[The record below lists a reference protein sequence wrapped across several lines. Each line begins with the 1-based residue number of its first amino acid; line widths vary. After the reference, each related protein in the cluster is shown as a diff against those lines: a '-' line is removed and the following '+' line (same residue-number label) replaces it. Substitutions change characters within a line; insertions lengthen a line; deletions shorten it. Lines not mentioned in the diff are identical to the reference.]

1 MSTEITVR
9 GSFAASLPPE
19 RGTVHASIGYE
30 GPSMEPVYTRV
41 ARDLEVVQTSVAELK
56 HGDDAAVTWWSAE
69 RLRTWSIRPW
79 NQDGKQLPLVH
90 HARVGIE
97 VKFRDFA
104 ALSDWVG
111 EHVTNTGGFH
121 VTNIE
126 WALTVK
132 RGDELIRQVR
142 EGAVHDAMERAQLYA
157 DALGLGKI
165 SPVAIADAGMLV
177 ANLRPNGGHGQA
189 HTVARAG
196 LEAGHG
202 SGVEL
207 LPDDIEVA
215 ASVDARFVVEGSG
228 SSSSS
233 SPADTKERRELGL
246 GIRRDPNADPSVGE
260 FRDDDAGYLAWLAAH
275 PDGYV
280 INIARSCSGT
290 LARVHHAGCWTI
302 SGQNAAG
309 VALTEQ
315 YVKVCAEQLADL
327 DQWAI
332 NHVEEPI
339 RRCGTCHPAS
349 DAVPPSSIEQTEQA
363 VAPPLPE
370 GRCEIHGPA
379 ADSAVV
385 QAWADDY
392 IRFEHLPVWQKH
404 LRDEIRSRCRQLEPS
419 ARQVLHATF
428 FGDKLPNA
436 DVENLALYNI
446 DSFRVAGG
454 NGIRFEHGGGD
465 PLAPDGAEY
474 RFCYRYALAPRSG
487 TFTHWEEGRTLASF
501 DWTDLGAFAG
511 EKKLAQV
518 WLALSRGDVEVFEP
532 AAPKTPFAVRVQ
544 VRPPRGLQPV
554 WGGLVKGIFDGVICA
569 LQAHTDTA
577 VLPQVVARLAKYLL
591 AQLEEIEEHLLDQR
605 RAVLGAVHRLVSPFG
620 AGVKW
625 DPSDHL
631 CVAGELLAAE
641 PVDDRWAIKGEVF
654 ELSR

>member
-1 MSTEITVR
+1 
-9 GSFAASLPPE
+9 
-19 RGTVHASIGYE
+19 
-30 GPSMEPVYTRV
+30 MEPVYTRV
-41 ARDLEVVQTSVAELK
+41 ARDLEDVQTSVAELK
-56 HGDDAAVTWWSAE
+56 HADDAAVTWWSAE
-69 RLRTWSIRPW
+69 RLRTWSTRPW

-132 RGDELIRQVR
+132 RGDELIRQVH

-157 DALGLGKI
+157 DARGLGKI

-233 SPADTKERRELGL
+233 SPADTRERRELGL

-280 INIARSCSGT
+280 INIARSCSAT

-332 NHVEEPI
+332 NHVGEPI
-339 RRCGTCHPAS
+339 RRCGTCHPPS

-392 IRFEHLPVWQKH
+392 IRFEHLTVWQKH
-404 LRDEIRSRCRQLEPS
+404 LRDEIRSRCRQLERS
-419 ARQVLHATF
+419 AGQVLHATF
-428 FGDKLPNA
+428 FGDKLLNA

-454 NGIRFEHGGGD
+454 NGIRFEHGGGV
-465 PLAPDGAEY
+465 PLAPDGAELSVLLPIRARAAVGY
-474 RFCYRYALAPRSG
+474 LHPLGGGANAGLVRLDRPGRVRGREEAGTSVAGAVPRRRRGVRAGCAQDAIRRQSPGPAAARASAGVGWIGEGDLRWGDLRVAGPHRHGGPAAGRGTTREIPSG
-487 TFTHWEEGRTLASF
+487 TTRR
-501 DWTDLGAFAG
+501 DRGA
-511 EKKLAQV
+511 
-518 WLALSRGDVEVFEP
+518 P
-532 AAPKTPFAVRVQ
+532 A
-544 VRPPRGLQPV
+544 
-554 WGGLVKGIFDGVICA
+554 
-569 LQAHTDTA
+569 
-577 VLPQVVARLAKYLL
+577 
-591 AQLEEIEEHLLDQR
+591 
-605 RAVLGAVHRLVSPFG
+605 
-620 AGVKW
+620 
-625 DPSDHL
+625 
-631 CVAGELLAAE
+631 
-641 PVDDRWAIKGEVF
+641 
-654 ELSR
+654 